1 MTYDGNCL
9 DGEYDYDQVYDWRNK
24 KWVDLDKNNEI
35 KDTTFFI
42 QELDN
47 DDDLDMVYDLVK
59 NEWVGID
66 KKDKNKYWSVLGNEI
81 KTTVTHEHVC
91 KPPHPL
97 MNVWSI
103 CDLNLIPPTTCDKC
117 GWSIEPKTKTTIV
130 RGGGY
135 AYGHT
140 EHTS

>member
-24 KWVDLDKNNEI
+24 KWVNLDKGNEI

-66 KKDKNKYWSVLGNEI
+66 KKDKNKYCLLDTS
-81 KTTVTHEHVC
+81 
-91 KPPHPL
+91 PSPRD
-97 MNVWSI
+97 S
-103 CDLNLIPPTTCDKC
+103 
-117 GWSIEPKTKTTIV
+117 
-130 RGGGY
+130 GGSRMPSS
-135 AYGHT
+135 A
-140 EHTS
+140 